1 MEYKHLI
8 PEVNEWLARERQNY
22 IDDLIEAIGI
32 RSVATPG
39 EGGYTFGTGCAK
51 MLDWAL
57 EKGKALGL
65 ETENDEYY
73 CGSLIYR
80 GSGKE
85 EVAFVGHLDVVP
97 EGTGWT
103 VTEPYK
109 GVYIDGHIV
118 GRGAGDNKC
127 SCIALYYLLKYLK
140 EHDIKL
146 RHSIRV
152 LYGCQEESGMTDM
165 PHFLEKHK
173 DHLPE
178 VFFVCDCPFPIHHG
192 EMGRF
197 SGEISTDVS
206 GGNLV
211 AFESGSKNGGVP
223 ADASLT
229 LSGRT
234 FGDVEKALAGRDVTI
249 TDNGDGTV
257 TISAKGKSGHPAAA
271 EQGGSVNAIAK
282 LCANVSGTGIL
293 DEKSDRALAFLGEA
307 FKDFRGTGLGVACTD
322 FSGSTQVHARSAA
335 IENGV
340 LTVAISSRY
349 AITVEQKALFETI
362 ETVCTDHGYKF
373 TVNNASDAWFV
384 PLDWKNDLPRKL
396 TDIAIDVLN
405 HPEIDLHPMILPAG
419 TYAPTLPNS
428 IGFGPGISPE
438 IIPVPKYGYAHG
450 PNESQCV
457 DEMMD
462 TIRTYIITTLQIDEL
477 LPEDAE

>member
-8 PEVNEWLARERQNY
+8 PEINAWLAVQRDNY
-22 IDDLIEAIGI
+22 IKDLIEAIGI
-32 RSVATPG
+32 RSVAAPG
-39 EGGYTFGTGCAK
+39 EGGYTFGTGCAE

-57 EKGKALGL
+57 AKGRELGV

-80 GSGKE
+80 GSGDK

-103 VTEPYK
+103 ITEPYK

-127 SCIALYYLLKYLK
+127 ACIALYYLLKYLK
-140 EHDIKL
+140 EHDVQLK
-146 RHSIRV
+146 HSIRV

-165 PHFLEKHK
+165 PYFVEKHK

-178 VFFVCDCPFPIHHG
+178 VFFVCDAPFPIHHG

-197 SGEISTDVS
+197 SGKIVTDLTGSNLISFVS
-206 GGNLV
+206 
-211 AFESGSKNGGVP
+211 SSKNGGVP
-223 ADASLT
+223 ADATLT
-229 LSGRT
+229 ISGHT
-234 FGDVEKALAGRDVTI
+234 LEEVQNALEGRDVTVAE
-249 TDNGDGTV
+249 NGDGTV
-257 TISAKGKSGHPAAA
+257 SVSAKGKSGHPAAA

-282 LCANVSGTGIL
+282 LSANVAGTGML
-293 DEKSDRALAFLGEA
+293 DAAADRALSFLAEA
-307 FKDFRGTGLGVACTD
+307 FKDFRGTGFGVACTD
-322 FSGSTQVHARSAA
+322 FSGTTQVHARTAC

-340 LTVAISSRY
+340 LTVTMSSRY
-349 AITVEQKALFETI
+349 AISVDQKAMFEVY
-362 ETVCTDHGYKF
+362 EQVCGEHGYQF
-373 TVNNASDAWFV
+373 IVDNASDAWFV
-384 PLDWKNDLPRKL
+384 PLDWKNGFPRRVSDL
-396 TDIAIDVLN
+396 AVDVLN

-428 IGFGPGISPE
+428 LGFGPGISPE

-462 TIRTYIITTLQIDEL
+462 TIRTYIVTSLMIDEL
-477 LPEDAE
+477 LPEEE

>member
-8 PEVNEWLARERQNY
+8 PAINEWLAKERQNY
-22 IDDLIEAIGI
+22 VDDLIESIAIP
-32 RSVATPG
+32 SVAEPG
-39 EGGYTFGTGCAK
+39 EGGYTFGTQCAR

-57 EKGKALGL
+57 ERGKALGV

-73 CGSLIYR
+73 CGSLIYP
-80 GSGKE
+80 GTGDK

-97 EGTGWT
+97 AGPGWT

-140 EHDIKL
+140 EHNIRLK
-146 RHSIRV
+146 HSIRV

-165 PHFLEKHK
+165 PYFVEKHK

-197 SGEISTDVS
+197 SGEISADLT
-206 GGNLV
+206 GTNLT
-211 AFESGSKNGGVP
+211 AFESSSKNGGIP

-229 LSGRT
+229 LSGHT
-234 FGDVEKALAGRDVTI
+234 AAEVSAALAGRDVTVSA
-249 TDNGDGTV
+249 NEDGTV
-257 TISAKGKSGHPAAA
+257 TIRAKGKSGHPAAA

-282 LCANVSGTGIL
+282 LCANVTGAGIL
-293 DEKSDRALAFLGEA
+293 DEKADRALAFLAEA
-307 FKDFRGTGLGVACTD
+307 FQDFRGTGFGVACTD
-322 FSGSTQVHARSAA
+322 FSGSTQVHARTARL
-335 IENGV
+335 ENGK
-340 LTVAISSRY
+340 LTVTMFSRY
-349 AITVEQKALFETI
+349 AITVEQKAMFETY
-362 ETVCTDHGYKF
+362 EATCAAHSWVF
-373 TVNNASDAWFV
+373 TVHTASDPWFV
-384 PLDWKNDLPRKL
+384 PLDWKNSLPQKITDL
-396 TDIAIDVLN
+396 AIDVLN
-405 HPEIDLHPMILPAG
+405 HPEIDFHPMILPAG

-457 DEMMD
+457 DEMLD
-462 TIRTYIITTLQIDEL
+462 AIRTYIVTALMIDEL
-477 LPEDAE
+477 LPED

>member
-8 PEVNEWLARERQNY
+8 PSVNQWLAGERQNY
-22 IDDLIEAIGI
+22 IDDLIEAISI
-32 RSVATPG
+32 PSVATPG
-39 EGGYTFGTGCAK
+39 EGGYTFGTECAR
-51 MLDWAL
+51 MLDWML

-80 GSGKE
+80 GSGDKE
-85 EVAFVGHLDVVP
+85 AAYVGHLDVVP
-97 EGTGWT
+97 AGAGWT
-103 VTEPYK
+103 ITEPYK

-127 SCIALYYLLKYLK
+127 SCIALFYLLKYLK

-165 PHFLEKHK
+165 PYFVEKHK
-173 DHLPE
+173 NHLPE

-197 SGEISTDVS
+197 SGQISTDLS
-206 GGNLV
+206 GTNLI
-211 AFESGSKNGGVP
+211 AFESSSKNGGVP

-234 FGDVEKALAGRDVTI
+234 LVDVETALAGKDVTI
-249 TDNGDGTV
+249 TGNPDGTV
-257 TISAKGKSGHPAAA
+257 SVSAKGKSGHPAAA
-271 EQGGSVNAIAK
+271 EQGGAVNAIAK
-282 LCANVSGTGIL
+282 LSANVSGTGIL
-293 DEKSDRALAFLGEA
+293 DEKADLALAFLAEA
-307 FKDFRGTGLGVACTD
+307 FQDFRGTGFGVACTD
-322 FSGSTQVHARSAA
+322 FSGSTQVHARTAA
-335 IENGV
+335 LENGV
-340 LTVAISSRY
+340 LTITMFSRY
-349 AITVEQKALFETI
+349 AITVDQKSMFETY
-362 ETVCTDHGYKF
+362 EQVCTQHGYQF
-373 TVNNASDAWFV
+373 SVTSSSDAWFV
-384 PLDWKNDLPRKL
+384 PLDWKNGLPQKV
-396 TDIAIDVLN
+396 TKIAIDVLN

-428 IGFGPGISPE
+428 LGFGPGISPE

-457 DEMMD
+457 DEMID
-462 TIRTYIITTLQIDEL
+462 AIRTYIITTLMIDEL
-477 LPEDAE
+477 LPEEA

>member
-8 PEVNEWLARERQNY
+8 PAVNEWLKKERQNY
-22 IDDLIEAIGI
+22 IDDLIEAISI
-32 RSVATPG
+32 PSVAEPG
-39 EGGYTFGTGCAK
+39 AGGYTFGTECAR
-51 MLDWAL
+51 MLDWML

-80 GSGKE
+80 GSGDR
-85 EVAFVGHLDVVP
+85 EVAYVGHLDVVP
-97 EGTGWT
+97 AGTGWT
-103 VTEPYK
+103 ITEPYK

-127 SCIALYYLLKYLK
+127 SCIALYYLMKYLK
-140 EHDIKL
+140 EHDIRL
-146 RHSIRV
+146 RHSIRI

-165 PHFLEKHK
+165 PYFVEKHK

-197 SGEISTDVS
+197 SGEISTDLT
-206 GGNLV
+206 GTNLV
-211 AFESGSKNGGVP
+211 AFEGGSNNGGVP

-229 LSGRT
+229 LSGHT
-234 FGDVEKALAGRDVTI
+234 LEQVMEALAGKDVTV
-249 TDNGDGTV
+249 TGNPDGTV
-257 TISAKGKSGHPAAA
+257 SVSAKGKSGHPAAA
-271 EQGGSVNAIAK
+271 EQGGAVNAIAK
-282 LCANVSGTGIL
+282 LSASVSGTGL
-293 DEKSDRALAFLGEA
+293 LEEKADKALAFLAEA

-322 FSGSTQVHARSAA
+322 FSGFTQVHARSAKL
-335 IENGV
+335 EEGKLTLV
-340 LTVAISSRY
+340 LFSRY
-349 AITVEQKALFETI
+349 AITVEKEPMFETYK
-362 ETVCTDHGYKF
+362 EVCSAHGF
-373 TVNNASDAWFV
+373 DFAVNTSSDAWFV
-384 PLDWKNDLPRKL
+384 PLDWKDGLPRKV
-396 TDIAIDVLN
+396 TEIAIDVLN

-428 IGFGPGISPE
+428 LGFGPGISPE

-457 DEMMD
+457 DEMID
-462 TIRTYIITTLQIDEL
+462 AIRTYIITTLMIDEL
-477 LPEDAE
+477 LPEE